1 MFGKLFKQSDKLAT
15 APVVCRY
22 CGMVNN
28 VHISA
33 EVIKCQYCSA
43 PLEDA
48 PEAITNLQK
57 AEINSQANNSAK
69 VIADAIE
76 WLSICAVLIAF
87 VVAMS
92 WMVGT
97 AFKH

>member
-1 MFGKLFKQSDKLAT
+1 MFRKLFKQSDKLAT

-33 EVIKCQYCSA
+33 EVIKCLYCSA

-48 PEAITNLQK
+48 PKAIAQLQE
-57 AEINSQANNSAK
+57 AEISFRNDNSTRVVSENIGY
-69 VIADAIE
+69 VLMWVAI
-76 WLSICAVLIAF
+76 IAF
-87 VVAMS
+87 I
-92 WMVGT
+92 VGT
-97 AFKH
+97 FWSLGSR